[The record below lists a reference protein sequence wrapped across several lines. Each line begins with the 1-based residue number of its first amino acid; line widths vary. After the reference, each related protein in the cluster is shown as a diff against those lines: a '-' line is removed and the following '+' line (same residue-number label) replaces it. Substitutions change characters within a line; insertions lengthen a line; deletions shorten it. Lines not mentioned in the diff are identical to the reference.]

1 MKIEKLPK
9 NYSDIKAAYHE
20 ITLSRSKSVKAS
32 VTALLLIGLLDYFT
46 GPQFGFF
53 VFYYIPILFAGW
65 YLDRKTAITYAF
77 IATIV
82 WWTADSLG
90 DNIYTS
96 DFFRYW
102 NSFIRLLSFLL
113 VGVLF
118 SNFRI
123 RLDKEQKLNTELSKA
138 LSEVKQ
144 LRGLLPICAS
154 CKSIRNDKGAWEQ
167 MEDYVKEHS
176 DAVFS
181 HSLCPS
187 CMEKLYPSVAKRR
200 KEKQEASEKNEEK

>member
-1 MKIEKLPK
+1 MIKKLPK
-9 NYSDIKAAYHE
+9 NYSEIRTAYHE
-20 ITLSRSKSVKAS
+20 MTLSRSKSIKAS
-32 VTALLLIGLLDYFT
+32 VAALILIGLLDYFT

-65 YLDRKTAITYAF
+65 FLDRRTAIIYAF
-77 IATIV
+77 IATII
-82 WWTADSLG
+82 WWTADSIG
-90 DNIYTS
+90 DNLYNS
-96 DFFRYW
+96 EFFRYW

-123 RLDKEQKLNTELSKA
+123 RLDKEQKLNSDLSKA

-187 CMEKLYPSVAKRR
+187 CMEKLYPAVAKRR
-200 KEKQEASEKNEEK
+200 KEKLEAAEKNEAK

>member
-1 MKIEKLPK
+1 MEKLPR
-9 NYSDIKAAYHE
+9 NYSDIKTAYHE
-20 ITLSRSKSVKAS
+20 ITLSRSKSLKAS
-32 VTALLLIGLLDYFT
+32 VIALILIGLLDHVT

-53 VFYYIPILFAGW
+53 LFYYIPILFAGW
-65 YLDRKTAITYAF
+65 FIDRKTAMTYAF

-90 DNIYTS
+90 ENIYTS
-96 DFFRYW
+96 EFFRYW

-123 RLDKEQKLNTELSKA
+123 KLDKEQKLNSELSKA
-138 LSEVKQ
+138 LADVKR
-144 LRGLLPICAS
+144 LSGLLPICAS
-154 CKSIRNDKGAWEQ
+154 CKNVRNDKGYWEQ
-167 MEDYVKEHS
+167 IEDYVKDHT
-176 DAVFS
+176 DAEFS
-181 HSLCPS
+181 HSICPS

-200 KEKQEASEKNEEK
+200 KEKIEASENNEAK